1 VPIVPFKAGTGP
13 TNKDGSET
21 MHSHLDFELS
31 RARAVEMRREVEH
44 NRLRSRRADA
54 QRSSRGD
61 ALFPE
66 ELSPQRKGIAAR
78 GTALVTALFR

>member
-1 VPIVPFKAGTGP
+1 
-13 TNKDGSET
+13 

-44 NRLRSRRADA
+44 NRLKSRRADA
-54 QRSSRGD
+54 QRSKGG